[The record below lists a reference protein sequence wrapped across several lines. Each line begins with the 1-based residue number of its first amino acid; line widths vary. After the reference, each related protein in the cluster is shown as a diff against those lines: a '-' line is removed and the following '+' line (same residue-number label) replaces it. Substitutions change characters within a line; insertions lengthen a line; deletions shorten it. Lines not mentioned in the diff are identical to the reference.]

1 MLVVR
6 VPNCVV
12 SAARQSFRTKVAP
25 QLTTHNYGIVCRNMA
40 SQARTSLRKRIT
52 KSNTLKE
59 AAGKPADGTAITMGQ
74 GLIAGAGIAGI
85 GALCYYGLGMSSEA
99 GAIDR
104 AAFWP
109 QYVRDRIK
117 TTYAYFGT
125 GIAST
130 AASAYA
136 ISRNPNVMA
145 KLMPKSMWGALGM
158 MAVLMGSGMV
168 CMSIPYHEGL
178 GMKQL
183 AWLGHSA
190 LVGGILAPLSLL
202 GGPLLIRAAW
212 YTAGMVGGLSSVAA
226 CAPSEKF
233 LYMGG
238 PLAMGLGV
246 VVVASLGSMWFAP
259 GTAIGSGLYAVSVY
273 GGLVLFGGFMLYD
286 TQKIMKKAEV
296 YPLYAER
303 PFDPINSAI
312 SIYTDTIN
320 IFIRMVMILSSGGGG
335 KRK

>member
-1 MLVVR
+1 MLATFVVR
-6 VPNCVV
+6 VPSCV
-12 SAARQSFRTKVAP
+12 SSTARQSLLSKVA
-25 QLTTHNYGIVCRNMA
+25 QTQNHVVCRNFA
-40 SQARTSLRKRIT
+40 SQARTSLRKRIS
-52 KSNTLKE
+52 KSKTLKE
-59 AAGKPADGTAITMGQ
+59 VAGQPADGTAITLGQ
-74 GLIAGAGIAGI
+74 GLVAGAGIAGI

-136 ISRNPNVMA
+136 ISRNPNLMA

-168 CMSIPYHEGL
+168 CMSIPYHEGF

-190 LVGGILAPLSLL
+190 LVGGILAPMSLL
-202 GGPLLIRAAW
+202 GGPLLVRAAW
-212 YTAGMVGGLSSVAA
+212 YTAGMVGGLSCVAA
-226 CAPSEKF
+226 CAPSDKF

-238 PLAMGLGV
+238 PLAMGLGIV
-246 VVVASLGSMWFAP
+246 IVSSLGSMWFAP
-259 GTAIGSGLYAVSVY
+259 GTALGSGLYAISVY

-286 TQKIMKKAEV
+286 TQKIMKRAEL
-296 YPLYAER
+296 YPMYSDR
-303 PFDPINSAI
+303 PYDPINSAI